1 MVDLIYNLLT
11 CCQFLDNKE
20 IKKLTVKV
28 MLAMISASV
37 MATLATATPKHK
49 AFLDFKANLTEAF
62 WPSTFSATSSL
73 PPKTEGNLPALFKP
87 GPSKRGIKRIKVEE
101 AKKAS

>member
-11 CCQFLDNKE
+11 CCQFLDNNE

-28 MLAMISASV
+28 MLAMISASD
-37 MATLATATPKHK
+37 MDTLATATPKHN
-49 AFLDFKANLTEAF
+49 AFFDLSANLTEAF
-62 WPSTFSATSSL
+62 WDSTFSTTSSEE
-73 PPKTEGNLPALFKP
+73 PKTEGNLPALFKP
-87 GPSKRGIKRIKVEE
+87 GPTKRGIKRIKVGE